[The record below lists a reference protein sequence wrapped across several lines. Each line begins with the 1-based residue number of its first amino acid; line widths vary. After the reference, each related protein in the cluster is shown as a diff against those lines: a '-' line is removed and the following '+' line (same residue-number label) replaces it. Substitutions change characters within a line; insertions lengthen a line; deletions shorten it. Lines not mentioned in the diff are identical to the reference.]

1 MTKGNEGSTRLL
13 SRKPTLHILHLHLI
27 LPMPMEFPFLTYSF
41 LSQKLFIALLI
52 ITDTFLQVSGLLC
65 RDDERSSLLL
75 AFPND
80 SSRPQSWSSKPD
92 CCNWGGVS
100 CNQSTGHVIQLDLSR
115 QKFRSPIPT
124 PLFNLSHLT
133 HLNLSYSFFTDE
145 IPPEISS
152 LNNLKVLDLRGNQLK
167 GRIPS
172 SLFALPY
179 LQLLL
184 LGNNSFQGQVD
195 KFLNVSPSLRVVD
208 LSDNCMNGPLPT
220 IRMLDSS
227 PSAATR
233 SLDSARNTSA
243 AHKNSGISLL
253 LSNNKFSGE
262 IPASICN
269 KTYLEVLD
277 LSNNNLNG
285 SIADCLSKLSSVLI
299 VANLRNN
306 SFTGRMP
313 EFPSDNCSLRTLNL
327 NGNQLEGNIPAS
339 MPNCQQLEVLDVG
352 NNRLGGPFPNY
363 NKTLNRLRVL
373 VLRSNNF
380 SGFLFKPMKSSS
392 FPLIQIIDISSN
404 GFSGYLNPVINM
416 DGMMST
422 YKDEAPSPYPEVIR
436 YNFYEG
442 FNYQDS
448 VAVVSKGMVME
459 LVRILTIFKAVDVSN
474 NNFMGQ
480 IPPDI
485 GKLNLLRV
493 LNMSHNNLTGEIPES
508 IGRLTLLESL
518 DLSVNNLSGEI
529 PEQMTNLTFLSVLNL
544 SNNELHGAIPQAK
557 QFLTFSNDSFL
568 GNSGLCGLPLAL
580 MCGAANTNE
589 TLTNSADGSEDS
601 AENGPDWQHIAVGA
615 GFGGGLGMVVVLVLW
630 HSRDELA
637 EIDFQISGS
646 CSCLGVHH
654 FFRRLNGEDDFDQ
667 DLSDSEKDSEGEE
680 EEWSYRRFCVFCT
693 HIDTRWEKVIH
704 KECCCHGL
712 SNSFSSQYSY
722 MSRATP
728 DRQNMKVI

>member
-1 MTKGNEGSTRLL
+1 MTRLL
-13 SRKPTLHILHLHLI
+13 PRNPTLHNLHLHLHLHLI

-52 ITDTFLQVSGLLC
+52 ITNTFLQVSGLLC

-75 AFPND
+75 AFPNN

-92 CCNWGGVS
+92 CCNWCGVS

-115 QKFRSPIPT
+115 QKSRSPIPT

-145 IPPEISS
+145 IPPQISL

-184 LGNNSFQGQVD
+184 LGNNSFQGQVG
-195 KFLNVSPSLRVVD
+195 KFLDVSPSFRVVD
-208 LSDNCMNGPLPT
+208 LSDNYMNGPLPT

-227 PSAATR
+227 PSAATH
-233 SLDSARNTSA
+233 SLYSARNTSA
-243 AHKNSGISLL
+243 PHKNSGISLL

-262 IPASICN
+262 IPASICS

-285 SIADCLSKLSSVLI
+285 SIADCLIFELLAAFILYWWDLFSTDPLNFHPVPGAYVSSRMCFLLVYPPG
-299 VANLRNN
+299 NLLAA
-306 SFTGRMP
+306 G
-313 EFPSDNCSLRTLNL
+313 LRTLNL
-327 NGNQLEGNIPAS
+327 NGNNLEGNLPAS
-339 MPNCQQLEVLDVG
+339 IPNCQQREVLDVG

-363 NKTLNRLRVL
+363 NKTLEKLRVL

-380 SGFLFKPMKSSS
+380 SGFLSRFGKSSY
-392 FPLIQIIDISSN
+392 PLIQFIDISSN
-404 GFSGYLNPVINM
+404 GFSGGLNPLINM
-416 DGMMST
+416 GGIMST
-422 YKDEAPSPYPEVIR
+422 YEDEARSPYPEVVR

-442 FNYQDS
+442 FYYQDS
-448 VAVVSKGMVME
+448 VAVVSKGMVVE

-529 PEQMTNLTFLSVLNL
+529 PEQMTNLTFLCALNL
-544 SNNELHGAIPQAK
+544 SNNQLHGRIPSAG
-557 QFLTFSNDSFL
+557 QFATFLNESFL
-568 GNSGLCGLPLAL
+568 RNSGLCGPPLAL
-580 MCGAANTNE
+580 MCGAANTKAKNGGR
-589 TLTNSADGSEDS
+589 TVNWLLISEELGYITGL
-601 AENGPDWQHIAVGA
+601 ATVFGPLLIWRKWRTYYFRHVDVMLEYFHDRCA
-615 GFGGGLGMVVVLVLW
+615 
-630 HSRDELA
+630 
-637 EIDFQISGS
+637 
-646 CSCLGVHH
+646 C
-654 FFRRLNGEDDFDQ
+654 FFD
-667 DLSDSEKDSEGEE
+667 
-680 EEWSYRRFCVFCT
+680 
-693 HIDTRWEKVIH
+693 I
-704 KECCCHGL
+704 
-712 SNSFSSQYSY
+712 
-722 MSRATP
+722 
-728 DRQNMKVI
+728 